1 VRFIHPAPRD
11 YGLHRACTSVVASSV
26 GCSLGC
32 FVRHATR
39 RFSPCHNWKEHW
51 DRGHDAREA
60 MVGGMAHSGRVI
72 FAAGDVMLAMF
83 LTFALSGSMRPKQMG
98 IILGF
103 AALRDA
109 LLVRLML
116 VPILLRITGRA
127 AGGCR
132 GGSTSSSH

>member
-1 VRFIHPAPRD
+1 
-11 YGLHRACTSVVASSV
+11 
-26 GCSLGC
+26 
-32 FVRHATR
+32 
-39 RFSPCHNWKEHW
+39 
-51 DRGHDAREA
+51 

-72 FAAGDVMLAMF
+72 FAAGDVMPAMF

>member
-1 VRFIHPAPRD
+1 MK
-11 YGLHRACTSVVASSV
+11 VAV
-26 GCSLGC
+26 
-32 FVRHATR
+32 
-39 RFSPCHNWKEHW
+39 
-51 DRGHDAREA
+51 
-60 MVGGMAHSGRVI
+60 
-72 FAAGDVMLAMF
+72 F
-83 LTFALSGSMRPKQMG
+83 LTFALSGLMRPKQMG

-116 VPILLRITGRA
+116 VPILLRFTGRA

>member
-1 VRFIHPAPRD
+1 
-11 YGLHRACTSVVASSV
+11 
-26 GCSLGC
+26 
-32 FVRHATR
+32 
-39 RFSPCHNWKEHW
+39 
-51 DRGHDAREA
+51 

-132 GGSTSSSH
+132 AGSTSSSH